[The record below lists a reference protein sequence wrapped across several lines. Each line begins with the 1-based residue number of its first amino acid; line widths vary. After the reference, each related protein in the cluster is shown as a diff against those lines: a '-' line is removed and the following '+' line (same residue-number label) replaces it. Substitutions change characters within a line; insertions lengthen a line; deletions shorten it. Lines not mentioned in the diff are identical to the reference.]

1 MSSGKLP
8 AGRREFLTA
17 LYAVLAIAVWVA
29 VTFFNG
35 YVIMPLVTVQPA
47 TRLTVAAAYVFG
59 CLMSLGI
66 VLGAVSYSFSY
77 LAFSRRLPRIWL
89 VIKVLLLVNI
99 AMYIAAA
106 VLFLVGSYMGWYP

>member
-1 MSSGKLP
+1 MKSSKSTT
-8 AGRREFLTA
+8 GRRDA

-35 YVIMPLVTVQPA
+35 YVIMPLVTVQPV

-66 VLGAVSYSFSY
+66 VLGGVSYGFSY

-99 AMYIAAA
+99 VMYIAAA
-106 VLFLVGSYMGWYP
+106 VLFLIGSYMGWYP

>member
-1 MSSGKLP
+1 MSIGKSNHR
-8 AGRREFLTA
+8 RREFPVS
-17 LYAVLAIAVWVA
+17 LYAVLAIAMWVA

-35 YVIMPLVTVQPA
+35 YVITPLVTVQPI

-59 CLMSLGI
+59 GLMSLGV
-66 VLGAVSYSFSY
+66 VLGAVSYGFSY

-99 AMYIAAA
+99 VMYIAAA
-106 VLFLVGSYMGWYP
+106 VLFLMGLYMGWYP

>member
-1 MSSGKLP
+1 VSSGKLP
-8 AGRREFLTA
+8 ARRRDA

-35 YVIMPLVTVQPA
+35 YVIMPLVTVQPVV

-66 VLGAVSYSFSY
+66 VLGAISYGFSY

-89 VIKVLLLVNI
+89 VIKVLLLANI

-106 VLFLVGSYMGWYP
+106 VLFLMGLYMGWYP

>member
-8 AGRREFLTA
+8 ARRKEFLTA
-17 LYAVLAIAVWVA
+17 LYAVLAIAVWDA
-29 VTFFNG
+29 VTVFID
-35 YVIMPLVTVQPA
+35 YVIMPLVASQQV

-59 CLMSLGI
+59 FLMSAGI
-66 VLGAVSYSFSY
+66 VLGAIGYGFSY

-99 AMYIAAA
+99 VMYIAAA
-106 VLFLVGSYMGWYP
+106 VLFLIDAYMGWYP